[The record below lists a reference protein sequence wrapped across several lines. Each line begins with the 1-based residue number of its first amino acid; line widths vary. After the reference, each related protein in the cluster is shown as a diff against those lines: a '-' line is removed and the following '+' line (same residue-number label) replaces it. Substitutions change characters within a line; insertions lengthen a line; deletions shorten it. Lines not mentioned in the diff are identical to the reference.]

1 MLDTGSFVFVILIK
15 PPKISE
21 QRYLFLMSCASCE
34 VVLGTDVADEES
46 SVNCKQMFCQIPS
59 LQGPL

>member
-34 VVLGTDVADEES
+34 VVLGAEVANEES
-46 SVNCKQMFCQIPS
+46 SVNCAIT
-59 LQGPL
+59 